1 MYLDVISQYPDV
13 AMTESFPVGNFEVLL
28 GDGLKYLS
36 LSSPLKVNNKEVY
49 GLIFL
54 LIEAPP
60 PQFKVSISFVQDKR
74 QSFCC
79 NSL

>member
-13 AMTESFPVGNFEVLL
+13 AVTESFPVGNFEVFV

-49 GLIFL
+49 GLIFV
-54 LIEAPP
+54 LIEAP
-60 PQFKVSISFVQDKR
+60 PQFKVSFSFVQDKR

>member
-36 LSSPLKVNNKEVY
+36 LSSSLKVNNKEVY

-60 PQFKVSISFVQDKR
+60 PI
-74 QSFCC
+74 
-79 NSL
+79 